1 MKRSYI
7 DYAMSVIVGRA
18 LPDVRD
24 GLKPVHRRILYAMN
38 ELAMHHNKPFKKSAR
53 IVGEVLGKFH
63 PHGDSAVYDTL
74 VRMAQDFSLR
84 YPLING
90 QGNWGSIDGD
100 NAAAMRYTEAR
111 LSKIAGEM
119 LQDIDKETVDFQDNF
134 DGSLKE
140 PTVLPSK
147 LPNLL
152 INGTSGI
159 AVGMATNMPPHNLNE
174 VADAITACIDNPEIS
189 VPEIMKYIRAPDFPT
204 GGIVYTSGITESYS
218 YGRGRVIIRSKTRI
232 EEHKGRQKIIITEVP
247 YTVNKSM
254 MIEQIADLVRDKR
267 VLGISDIRDESDRD
281 GIRVVIE
288 IKKDNDPDVVLN
300 QLFKHT
306 RMQITFGVNM
316 LALVNNEPK
325 TLNIKKLV
333 ESHISHRQDVI
344 RRRTQFDLTK
354 AEKKAHILEGLII
367 ALKNID
373 SVVILIKK
381 SKSVEEARLSLTEK
395 YTLSVEQANAILE
408 MRLSRLTSLET
419 EKIQQDHK
427 ETLQLISELK
437 AILAS
442 EKKILEMIK
451 TELAELKEQYGNA
464 RRTEIVEG
472 GEGIEI
478 DIEDLIEEGTMVV
491 TITHSG
497 YIKRLP
503 IDTYK
508 QQRRGGKGVIGTGT
522 KEEDFVETIFVANT
536 HSYILF
542 FTDHGQVYW
551 LKVYQIPEAGRQAKG
566 KAIVNLLELSENEKI
581 STFIPVPKFEDHL
594 YLVLATKN
602 GTIKKTEL
610 KAYSN
615 PRKGGIRAINL
626 DDNDLLVS
634 AKLTNGKQ
642 NLILASKNG
651 NAVHFNEKDV
661 RAAGRTSMGVRGMKL
676 KQGDEVVDMVVAD
689 EALTLL
695 TVTENGYGKRTKI
708 SDYSVIRRG
717 GQGVINIQCNERN
730 GSVVAVKAVADKD
743 DLMIISKNGIIIRT
757 LAGDISVIGRNTQGV
772 RLMRLE
778 TDDIV
783 MSAARIIN
791 EESDEELEHAIEE
804 NPEVAAKGFVSSDSS
819 GIRLKEEPEDDIEE
833 NPEETN
839 SEENK
844 EEGEE

>member
-119 LQDIDKETVDFQDNF
+119 LQDIDKETVNFQDNF

-140 PTVLPSK
+140 PIVLPSK

-152 INGTSGI
+152 VNGTSGI

-174 VADAITACIDNPEIS
+174 VADAIIACIDNPEIS
-189 VPEIMKYIRAPDFPT
+189 VPEIMKYVRAPDFPT

>member
-119 LQDIDKETVDFQDNF
+119 LQDIDKETVNFQDNF

-152 INGTSGI
+152 VNGTSGI

-174 VADAITACIDNPEIS
+174 VADAIIACIDNPEIS
-189 VPEIMKYIRAPDFPT
+189 VPEIMKYVRAPDFPT

>member
-119 LQDIDKETVDFQDNF
+119 LQDIDKETVNFQDNF

-152 INGTSGI
+152 VNGTSGI

-174 VADAITACIDNPEIS
+174 VADAIIACIDNPEIS
-189 VPEIMKYIRAPDFPT
+189 VPEIMKYVRAPDFPT

-232 EEHKGRQKIIITEVP
+232 EEHKGRQRIIITEVP